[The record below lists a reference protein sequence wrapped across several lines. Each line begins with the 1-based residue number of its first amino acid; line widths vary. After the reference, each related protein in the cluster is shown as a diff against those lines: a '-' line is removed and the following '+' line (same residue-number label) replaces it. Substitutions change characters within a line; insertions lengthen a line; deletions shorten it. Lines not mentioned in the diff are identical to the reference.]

1 MTGDGSRVLTF
12 NEENR
17 LEEIETSAA
26 AIAAGVPKRKSAF
39 EYGGMGRRTSKT
51 DYSGWNGSAYT
62 TTNVTEFIYEGWNLI
77 AEVSTLNDL
86 EPSTNLYVWGLDL
99 SQSLQGAGGIGG
111 LLCVIR
117 NGERYFPVFD
127 GNGNI
132 SDYLDQT
139 GAVVAHYEYSPFGRL
154 VVATGAMKDV
164 FSFRF
169 STKYYEPFWKLYY
182 YGLRYYSPE
191 ISRWLNRDPIQEEG
205 GLNLYSFVRN
215 APSILLDPLGEV
227 DIVGW
232 FVSDQRATAQALL
245 DSYEAKF
252 CNTDIWFSSKLNQT
266 VNFRFQRALAL
277 PARFAESA
285 PTRPGQYNPGNR
297 VLTWR
302 PGLVDNL
309 THELVHPYVAAY
321 HHEISPLRDEAMA
334 YLWQFSLYPAL
345 NWFHSLET
353 QGFARPTCAE
363 QQELTMYY
371 WQYAWRDA
379 DYRGKTAEV
388 YRRFRPNLVGPILGR
403 DVVNF
408 REIFLLDLNCPRIAA
423 RYNDMALR
431 QGCCFQFSC
440 DAGPSSRS
448 IARPENPLPEEYQ

>member
-1 MTGDGSRVLTF
+1 MVALNKTYLKTLTPD
-12 NEENR
+12 R
-17 LEEIETSAA
+17 SA
-26 AIAAGVPKRKSAF
+26 K
-39 EYGGMGRRTSKT
+39 
-51 DYSGWNGSAYT
+51 DSG
-62 TTNVTEFIYEGWNLI
+62 
-77 AEVSTLNDL
+77 
-86 EPSTNLYVWGLDL
+86 
-99 SQSLQGAGGIGG
+99 
-111 LLCVIR
+111 
-117 NGERYFPVFD
+117 
-127 GNGNI
+127 
-132 SDYLDQT
+132 
-139 GAVVAHYEYSPFGRL
+139 H
-154 VVATGAMKDV
+154 
-164 FSFRF
+164 RF
-169 STKYYEPFWKLYY
+169 
-182 YGLRYYSPE
+182 YSPE

-423 RYNDMALR
+423 RYNDMA
-431 QGCCFQFSC
+431 
-440 DAGPSSRS
+440 
-448 IARPENPLPEEYQ
+448 